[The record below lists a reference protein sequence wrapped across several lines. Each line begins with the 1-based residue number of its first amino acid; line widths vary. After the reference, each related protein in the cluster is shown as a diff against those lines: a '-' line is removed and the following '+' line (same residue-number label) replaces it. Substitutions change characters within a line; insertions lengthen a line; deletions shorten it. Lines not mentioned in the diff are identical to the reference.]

1 MHFAEGIAM
10 KLDCFRIGI
19 ACFLASIMTS
29 QAPAGS
35 TPKVLAIAQA
45 MTGEIPISGRANPN
59 LVPLDELMTTFIK
72 QNQVPG
78 AALAVTRRGR
88 LVYARGFG
96 LADISE
102 KRPVEPDSLFR
113 IASLSKSITSAAILQ
128 LVEHKKISLQD
139 KAFPYLDLVPHLFP
153 GETVDPRLNQVT
165 IWELLHHS
173 GGFDREKS
181 MDPEKRGIDIA
192 RAFGTAPPANAEQ
205 TIRYMMGKPLDFD
218 PGSREAYS
226 NFGYVVLGRVIE
238 KASGKPYEIYVQE
251 AVLNPIGIRRMRLGR
266 TLPADRAKGEVSYYS
281 ATSAV
286 GPSAFGNGRKV
297 PAPYGT
303 RSIEALDAAGGW
315 ITSAPDL
322 VRFASAMDEPAKC
335 AILGEESIQQL
346 FARPAITGYDVSGNP
361 KAKYYACG
369 WEVRVGNKGRTTTW
383 HTGLLD
389 GTSTLLVRR
398 WDGMDWAV
406 LFNTDFAQSGVS
418 MANAIDPLVHRAV
431 DAVKEW
437 PDYDLFELDAP

>member
-1 MHFAEGIAM
+1 MRFGSKQCGAAFTLI
-10 KLDCFRIGI
+10 
-19 ACFLASIMTS
+19 LAVVRPVCADSATT
-29 QAPAGS
+29 APAAS
-35 TPKVLAIAQA
+35 PVIASDV
-45 MTGEIPISGRANPN
+45 PISGRDNPA
-59 LVPLDELMTTFIK
+59 LVSLDELMTTFIK
-72 QNQVPG
+72 QYHIPG
-78 AALAVTRRGR
+78 AALAVTRHGR

-96 LADISE
+96 FADLGE
-102 KRPVEPDSLFR
+102 KRPVEPGSLFR
-113 IASLSKSITSAAILQ
+113 IASLSKSITAAAILQ

-139 KAFPYLDLVPHLFP
+139 KAFPYLNLAPHLFP

-181 MDPEKRGIDIA
+181 MDPMKKGPDIA
-192 RAFGTAPPANAEQ
+192 RTFGTAPPANAEQ

-238 KASGKPYEIYVQE
+238 KASGKPYETYVKE
-251 AVLNPIGIRRMRLGR
+251 AVLDPIGIRRMRQGR

-281 ATSAV
+281 ATSAT

-297 PAPYGT
+297 PTPYGI
-303 RSIEALDAAGGW
+303 RSIEAIDAAGGW
-315 ITSAPDL
+315 IASAPDL
-322 VRFASAMDEPAKC
+322 VRFASAMDDPAKC
-335 AILGEESIQQL
+335 AILAEESIQQL
-346 FARPAITGYDVSGNP
+346 FARPAITGYDTNGNP

-369 WEVRVGNKGRTTTW
+369 WEVRVGSKGRMNTW
-383 HTGLLD
+383 HTGLLE

-406 LFNTDFAQSGVS
+406 LFNTDVAQKDVALS
-418 MANAIDPLVHRAV
+418 NKIDPLLQRAV

-437 PDYDLFELDAP
+437 PDYDLFEQDVQ